1 MRKEGEI
8 LRQTSTLIEANRKKC
23 GVICAALLLLVLSM
37 MVAVALGNLMIPL
50 KDVVFVFGAKLGVRK
65 TIDDLFAS
73 VIWEIRFP
81 RVCLAAVAGAM
92 LSVAGTAFQG
102 VFRNPLVE
110 PYILGVSSGAACGAA
125 IAIVYLGGLVS
136 VSLMSFAFSVLAMA
150 LSYGVATKSGRTP
163 LVNLVLAGSVIASV
177 FSAALNLVKTFAS
190 DSKLREISF
199 WLMGGFYTA
208 KWSDVFFLGG
218 CGAVAMGILWG
229 LGWKLNVLSMG
240 DQEATSLGVRVG
252 LLKLTA
258 IGVATFATASTVS
271 TVGIVSWVG
280 LMIPHA
286 SRMLMGADHRYLIP
300 FSACL
305 GGLFMVVCDTI
316 ARTVIMGEIP
326 VSIVT
331 SILGAPYLIYLLR
344 SNRQV
349 GMT

>member
-1 MRKEGEI
+1 MNQPSPWIKTNRTKRRVI
-8 LRQTSTLIEANRKKC
+8 LL
-23 GVICAALLLLVLSM
+23 ALLLLLLVM
-37 MVAVALGNLMIPL
+37 TMAVAMGNLMIPL
-50 KDVVFVFGAKLGVRK
+50 TDVVSVFGAKLGLRGAGDELY
-65 TIDDLFAS
+65 TS
-73 VIWEIRFP
+73 VVWEIRFP
-81 RVCLAAVAGAM
+81 RVCLAAIAGAM
-92 LSVAGTAFQG
+92 LAVAGTAFQG

-150 LSYGVATKSGRTP
+150 LSYGVATKAGRTP
-163 LVNLVLAGSVIASV
+163 LVNLVLAGSVVASV

-208 KWSDVFFLGG
+208 KWKDVLFLGL
-218 CGAVAMGILWG
+218 CGLVSMGILWS

-286 SRMLMGADHRYLIP
+286 SRMLIGADHRYLIP

-305 GGLFMVVCDTI
+305 GGFFMVLCDTI

-349 GMT
+349 GMA

>member
-1 MRKEGEI
+1 MNRPSAWI
-8 LRQTSTLIEANRKKC
+8 QNNRKKRRAIF
-23 GVICAALLLLVLSM
+23 VALLLLLLSM
-37 MVAVALGNLMIPL
+37 AVAVALGNLMIPL
-50 KDVVFVFGAKLGVRK
+50 KDVISVFSTKLGLGRARDELY
-65 TIDDLFAS
+65 TS
-73 VIWEIRFP
+73 VVWEIRFP
-81 RVCLAAVAGAM
+81 RVCLAAIAGAM
-92 LSVAGTAFQG
+92 LAGAGTAFQG

-136 VSLMSFAFSVLAMA
+136 VSLMSFAFSILAMA
-150 LSYGVATKSGRTP
+150 MSYGVATKAGRTP
-163 LVNLVLAGSVIASV
+163 LVNLVLAGSVVASV

-208 KWSDVFFLGG
+208 KWNDVLFLGL
-218 CGAVAMGILWG
+218 CGLFSVGLLWS

-252 LLKLTA
+252 ILKLTA

-286 SRMLMGADHRYLIP
+286 SRMLIGADHRYLIP

-305 GGLFMVVCDTI
+305 GGFFMVLCDTI

-349 GMT
+349 GMA